1 MGGVGSAARLFIF
14 LHFEYNKQTFNCL
27 SRLFLTSHRKC
38 SQQGRDVAKGT
49 DSSGGRLTVA
59 IGALEASKP
68 DRSDREGEQ
77 HIARR

>member
-1 MGGVGSAARLFIF
+1 MGRRWINRSFIYF
-14 LHFEYNKQTFNCL
+14 LHFEYNKQQFNCL
-27 SRLFLTSHRKC
+27 SSLFLTSHRKC

-49 DSSGGRLTVA
+49 NSSGGRLTVA
-59 IGALEASKP
+59 IGALEAST